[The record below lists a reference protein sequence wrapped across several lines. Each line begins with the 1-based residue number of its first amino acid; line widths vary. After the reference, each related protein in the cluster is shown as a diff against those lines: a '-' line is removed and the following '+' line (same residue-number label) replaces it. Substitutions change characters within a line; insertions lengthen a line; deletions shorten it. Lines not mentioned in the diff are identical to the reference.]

1 MNISYLLDRQA
12 GLAPQRTAMLLE
24 DGGSRSWAETRDRV
38 DRLAGGLRDLGA
50 AKGERIAILALNGPH
65 YLEASWA
72 AARLGAILQTMNMRL
87 SPPELAQQVADAGPK
102 LMLVSPELGALGDA
116 AAPELPKIAL
126 SGAMGS
132 GATGPGSVEDLIASA
147 KPVAALTPL
156 APDDTLAIFY
166 TSGTTGTPKG
176 VMITHQNI
184 LANSAFLLPVIGY
197 AADDITLHAAPM
209 FHVSDFCAS
218 FAQLLAGGSHAFLP
232 RFAPDALPAAV
243 ERYKATNL
251 ILIPAMI
258 NALVRDPAVGKH
270 DLSSWRLLFYGGA
283 PISEDLLRRCFA
295 QLPCGLAQGYGQT
308 EATHTVCVLT
318 EDDHRRA
325 LDEPHLLSSC
335 GRPLIGVEARVVDD
349 DGGVLPPDAIGE
361 VIVRAPNVMKGYWNQ
376 PKATAETVRD
386 GWLHTGDLGRFD
398 AEGYLTLV
406 DRKKD
411 MIVSGGENVYS
422 AEVEN
427 AMAGHPAVV
436 EAAAIAVPDDK
447 MGERV
452 HAVVVL
458 AEGAAASEADLREH
472 CRATVAGFKLPRT
485 FEFTDALPKTAAGK
499 VRKAELRAPHWA
511 GSDRL
516 VG

>member
-1 MNISYLLDRQA
+1 VNITYLLDRQA
-12 GLAPQRTAMLLE
+12 RLAPGRTAMLLE
-24 DGGSRSWAETRDRV
+24 DGGARSWAETRARV
-38 DRLAGGLRDLGA
+38 DRLAGGLRDLGI
-50 AKGERIAILALNGPH
+50 AKGDRIAILALNGPH

-87 SPPELAQQVADAGPK
+87 APPELAYQVADAAPR
-102 LMLVSPELGALGDA
+102 LMLVSPELADLAEA
-116 AAPELPKIAL
+116 AAPELRKLGVGRA
-126 SGAMGS
+126 S
-132 GATGPGSVEDLIASA
+132 GPGTVEDLIA
-147 KPVAALTPL
+147 AAEPIAAMGKT
-156 APDDTLAIFY
+156 APDDPLAIFY

-176 VMITHQNI
+176 VLITHRNI
-184 LANSAFLLPVIGY
+184 LANSAFLLPAIGY
-197 AADDITLHAAPM
+197 AADDVTLHAAPM

-218 FAQLLAGGSHAFLP
+218 FAQLLAGGRHAFLP
-232 RFAPDALPAAV
+232 RFAPDALPEAV

-258 NALVRDPAVGKH
+258 NALVRHPAVGQH

-283 PISEDLLRRCFA
+283 PISEDLLKRCFN

-308 EATHTVCVLT
+308 EATHTICVLS

-325 LDEPHLLSSC
+325 LEEPHLLRSC
-335 GRPLIGVEARVVDD
+335 GQPLVGVELRITDEEGAD
-349 DGGVLPPDAIGE
+349 LPPGAVGE
-361 VIVRAPNVMKGYWNQ
+361 VTVRAANVMRGYWNQ
-376 PKATAETVRD
+376 PQATAETVRG
-386 GWLHTGDLGRFD
+386 GWLHTGDLGRLD
-398 AEGYLTLV
+398 EEGYLTLV

-427 AMAGHPAVV
+427 ALESHPAVL
-436 EAAAIAVPDDK
+436 EAAAIAVPDEA

-458 AEGAAASEADLREH
+458 AKGMAASDDELQAH
-472 CRATVAGFKLPRT
+472 CRRLIAGFKLPRS
-485 FEFTDALPKTAAGK
+485 FDFADALPRTAAGK
-499 VRKAELRAPHWA
+499 VRKAELRAPYWPGA
-511 GSDRL
+511 GRK